1 MKPVV
6 GMPFDTLEEVEEFY
20 KTYAHQAD
28 FAVRVGP
35 QIKVLDRVE
44 NKRFYCTRQ
53 CFMSKKKSIVPSIQG
68 KQRKPKI
75 QLETRCGCNAHI
87 YVKLGSENKYYITS
101 LVEQHNHGLVSSD
114 KTSFLSSNCSIS

>member
-35 QIKVLDRVE
+35 
-44 NKRFYCTRQ
+44 
-53 CFMSKKKSIVPSIQG
+53 
-68 KQRKPKI
+68 
-75 QLETRCGCNAHI
+75 
-87 YVKLGSENKYYITS
+87 
-101 LVEQHNHGLVSSD
+101 
-114 KTSFLSSNCSIS
+114 